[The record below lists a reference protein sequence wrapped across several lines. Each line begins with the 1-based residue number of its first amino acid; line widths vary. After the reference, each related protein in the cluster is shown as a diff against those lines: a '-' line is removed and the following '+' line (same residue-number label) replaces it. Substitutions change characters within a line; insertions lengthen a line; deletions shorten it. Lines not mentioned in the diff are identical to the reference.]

1 MPFYARL
8 HSSTPYAYLESRFSK
23 PVRTAAAALFMLRVS
38 FYLAVV
44 LQAPAIILEE
54 SGKVPP
60 WITVSICGVFATV
73 FTMKGGMKTVILTDF
88 MQSIALLGG
97 AILTL
102 IFAVAGSEESSPSVI
117 DEDIKLR
124 WATFMSIQSWYKD
137 NLWYFLIGSTFSY
150 VAGAG
155 TDQIAIQRFMSITNL
170 SDAQRASIYTGWLN
184 GAITLL
190 LGCTGLYIHAFYRER
205 NYDPTA
211 EDPNANKIMFIFLLE
226 HSIPGL
232 VGVVFSAVLGCTL
245 SVVCGGLNAAATS
258 FYVDILE
265 NSFRWKATPAQVVSV
280 SRRVTAAF
288 GAFVTLIAAFSTMVH
303 MDIINFSNSVSGLFG
318 GPVCAVFLCGMSTK
332 LARTEGM
339 ILGFGVAFLLIS
351 YVITGELFCRKTP
364 QHDIPSVCQEDEF
377 FYYARINP
385 WMISFWL
392 GTATALCGVVVS
404 FLLQLSRKQRIVEEI
419 L

>member
-150 VAGAG
+150 VAVAG

-170 SDAQRASIYTGWLN
+170 SDQQ
-184 GAITLL
+184 
-190 LGCTGLYIHAFYRER
+190 
-205 NYDPTA
+205 
-211 EDPNANKIMFIFLLE
+211 IF
-226 HSIPGL
+226 
-232 VGVVFSAVLGCTL
+232 A
-245 SVVCGGLNAAATS
+245 
-258 FYVDILE
+258 
-265 NSFRWKATPAQVVSV
+265 
-280 SRRVTAAF
+280 
-288 GAFVTLIAAFSTMVH
+288 
-303 MDIINFSNSVSGLFG
+303 
-318 GPVCAVFLCGMSTK
+318 
-332 LARTEGM
+332 
-339 ILGFGVAFLLIS
+339 
-351 YVITGELFCRKTP
+351 
-364 QHDIPSVCQEDEF
+364 
-377 FYYARINP
+377 
-385 WMISFWL
+385 
-392 GTATALCGVVVS
+392 
-404 FLLQLSRKQRIVEEI
+404 
-419 L
+419 